1 MPGENLQ
8 SASAL
13 YVPLLHYPLKK
24 ATEQPPPAGLRP
36 SESAACGCNKSPTL
50 ETIGE
55 HWRLQQQVCG
65 NLKQLPKFYKSLQD
79 SPVVANYRRNSAAAP
94 LLILEVSGILQVK
107 CTRHMKTTRLSFEPF
122 LKHWIGD
129 DPRSIRFSGDC
140 FVAFAWS

>member
-1 MPGENLQ
+1 MRQSQTIAEVLQ
-8 SASAL
+8 
-13 YVPLLHYPLKK
+13 
-24 ATEQPPPAGLRP
+24 
-36 SESAACGCNKSPTL
+36 KSP
-50 ETIGE
+50 
-55 HWRLQQQVCG
+55 RLSSSCELSTEFCG
-65 NLKQLPKFYKSLQD
+65 
-79 SPVVANYRRNSAAAP
+79 RP